1 VELRDLRALATVVR
15 SGSFTAAA
23 LELGYTQSAVSQ
35 QVAALERE
43 VGQRLLE
50 RRPVRPTP
58 AGLRLAEHAG
68 RILLRVDVVRS
79 ELTRM
84 KDTGQELR
92 VDACPLA
99 VPDAL
104 ATALRE
110 LRRDRP
116 SLHVT
121 VRSTGAGSAVNR
133 LATGAT
139 DVAVI
144 DGITAPETPLAPT
157 EPGLFSAT
165 GLTEE
170 PLAVALPEDHPLAGR
185 PWLDLSM
192 LADAPWMALPELATE
207 SAMPA
212 ARSAVTYEGN
222 DVATVL
228 HLVAAGHGTALL
240 PAPVSLRARGVVAVP
255 VRHPPLVHRTEV
267 LTLRSADPPVTT
279 LVEALRIRARPM

>member
-15 SGSFTAAA
+15 SGSFTEAA

-68 RILLRVDVVRS
+68 RILLRMDVVRS

-84 KDTGQELR
+84 KGTGQELR
-92 VDACPLA
+92 IDACPLA
-99 VPDAL
+99 VPDVL
-104 ATALRE
+104 ATALSQ

-116 SLHVT
+116 SLQIA
-121 VRSTGAGSAVNR
+121 VRSAVAGSAVSR

-157 EPGLFSAT
+157 EPGLFSTT

-192 LADAPWMALPELATE
+192 LADAPWMTLPELPTDAAT
-207 SAMPA
+207 SA

-240 PAPVSLRARGVVAVP
+240 PAPVLLRASGVVAVP

-279 LVEALRIRARPM
+279 LVEELRIRARPT